1 MEPAVHSLNPSFRAG
16 GHPAKVCTYGRPKYQ
31 HGKICP
37 AAGAGGGST
46 LSLLPALLRTPR
58 VDFHRQGVKQR
69 AKLHAAVVSS
79 ARQCDTGL
87 QLGPCLLLLQA

>member
-1 MEPAVHSLNPSFRAG
+1 MEPAVHSLNSSFRAG
-16 GHPAKVCTYGRPKYQ
+16 GHPAKVCMYGRPKYQ
-31 HGKICP
+31 RGKICP

-58 VDFHRQGVKQR
+58 VDFHKQR
-69 AKLHAAVVSS
+69 AKLRAAVVSR